1 VSQTTDRRRKAVAE
15 DARRQA
21 DRQYRK
27 DVGHLLQD
35 PAFQRF
41 MAVEWFGHLGFGS
54 DPCRS
59 SAYEAQ
65 RAAAR
70 IGVAVEQRR
79 RLLQFDHTGVQ
90 AIDAAHHATVAIE
103 LELLDTIQD
112 EPATEEEQTD
122 E

>member
-1 VSQTTDRRRKAVAE
+1 MSQTTDRRRKAVAE
-15 DARRQA
+15 DALRQA
-21 DRQYRK
+21 EKQYRK
-27 DVGHLLQD
+27 DVLHLLKD
-35 PAFQRF
+35 AAFQRWLS
-41 MAVEWFGHLGFGS
+41 VEWFGYLGFGS

-79 RLLQFDHTGVQ
+79 RLIHLDHAGVK
-90 AIDAAHHATVAIE
+90 AIDAVHHDQVATE
-103 LELLDTIQD
+103 LGLLDTIQD
-112 EPATEEEQTD
+112 EPAPEEESTD

>member
-1 VSQTTDRRRKAVAE
+1 MSQPTTDRRRKAVAD
-15 DARRQA
+15 DALRQA
-21 DRQYRK
+21 EKQYRK
-27 DVGHLLQD
+27 DVVHLLKD
-35 PAFQRF
+35 PAFHRF
-41 MAVEWFGHLGFGS
+41 MAVEWFGYLGFGS

-79 RLLQFDHTGVQ
+79 RLIHLDHDGVK
-90 AIDAAHHATVAIE
+90 AIDAVHHDQVDVELGLNDAIE
-103 LELLDTIQD
+103 QQ
-112 EPATEEEQTD
+112 PTEEEQTD